1 MTSTIRAGGRGARR
15 AHHVRAQGAGGAGP
29 STCKAFSNKTFNLV
43 QTHVKLGRRQAAG
56 AIAVL
61 FVNSDEDI
69 FTLDYTDQDVG
80 VEKLISLP
88 FACVASNY

>member
-1 MTSTIRAGGRGARR
+1 MDGG
-15 AHHVRAQGAGGAGP
+15 GP
-29 STCKAFSNKTFNLV
+29 SGLLRLAFSSDRDRD
-43 QTHVKLGRRQAAG
+43 LGRRQAAG